1 VKTFNLIKYLYPDAE
16 FALTGDQITL
26 WQSDRP
32 QPTAADLIAAVV
44 PLRRLE
50 LHAARRAARTA
61 AETGGFI
68 FNGHP
73 FDSDRDSI
81 LRIANAATT
90 ALTAN
95 LVGAPFATAWHC
107 ADGYDMPLDA
117 AGVMAMQGALAAHG
131 QACHDRSSALRALID
146 APEADLD
153 ALAAAIKTGWP
164 STTLWG
170 SLVGPA

>member
-1 VKTFNLIKYLYPDAE
+1 MKTADLIEHLYPGVG
-16 FALTGDQITL
+16 FVLTGEEIAL
-26 WQSDRP
+26 WQSDLP
-32 QPTAADLIAAVV
+32 QPTAADLTAAVV

-50 LHAARRAARTA
+50 LHAARRAARTR

-95 LVGAPFATAWHC
+95 LFGAPFATEWHC

-131 QACHDRSSALRALID
+131 QACHDRSSALRAMID

-153 ALAAAIKTGWP
+153 ALAEEIKTGWLP
-164 STTLWG
+164 TTLTE
-170 SLVGPA
+170 A

>member
-1 VKTFNLIKYLYPDAE
+1 MRNYPRKADLIRALCPGVG
-16 FALTGDQITL
+16 FVLTGDDITYWDSVL
-26 WQSDRP
+26 P
-32 QPTAADLIAAVV
+32 QPSAADLAGAVDS
-44 PLRRLE
+44 LRRLE
-50 LHAARRAARTA
+50 LHKARRAARTR
-61 AETGGFI
+61 AETSGFI

-107 ADGYDMPLDA
+107 ADGYDMPMDA

-131 QACHDRSSALRALID
+131 QACHDRSSALRALIEE
-146 APEADLD
+146 PESDLD
-153 ALAAAIKTGWP
+153 ALAEEIKTGWP
-164 STTLWG
+164 PTTLTE
-170 SLVGPA
+170 A

>member
-1 VKTFNLIKYLYPDAE
+1 
-16 FALTGDQITL
+16 LTGDEITL
-26 WQSDRP
+26 WQSDLP
-32 QPTAADLIAAVV
+32 QPSAADLAAAVV

-68 FNGHP
+68 FDGHP

-90 ALTAN
+90 ALTAT
-95 LVGAPFATAWHC
+95 LVMAPFATEWHC

-117 AGVMAMQGALAAHG
+117 AGVMSMQSALAAHG
-131 QACHDRSSALRALID
+131 QACHDRSSALRAMID
-146 APEADLD
+146 APDADLD
-153 ALAAAIKTGWP
+153 AMAEEIKTGWP
-164 STTLWG
+164 G
-170 SLVGPA
+170 

>member
-1 VKTFNLIKYLYPDAE
+1 VSDYQSWLSAGNIPDPPIAE
-16 FALTGDQITL
+16 HRAII
-26 WQSDRP
+26 RE
-32 QPTAADLIAAVV
+32 
-44 PLRRLE
+44 R
-50 LHAARRAARTA
+50 LHAARREARTR
-61 AETGGFI
+61 AETSGFI

-131 QACHDRSSALRALID
+131 QACHDRSSALRAMIED
-146 APEADLD
+146 PAADLD
-153 ALAAAIKTGWP
+153 ALAAEIKSGWP
-164 STTLWG
+164 G
-170 SLVGPA
+170 

>member
-1 VKTFNLIKYLYPDAE
+1 MKTALLIEHLYPGVG
-16 FALTGDQITL
+16 FVLTGEEITL
-26 WQSDRP
+26 WQSDLPR
-32 QPTAADLIAAVV
+32 PTAADLAAAVD

-61 AETGGFI
+61 AETSGFV

-107 ADGYDMPLDA
+107 ADGYDMPMDA

-131 QACHDRSSALRALID
+131 QACHDRSSALRAMIEE
-146 APEADLD
+146 PEADLD
-153 ALAAAIKTGWP
+153 ALAEEIKTGWP
-164 STTLWG
+164 G
-170 SLVGPA
+170 MA

>member
-1 VKTFNLIKYLYPDAE
+1 MTTADLIEHLYPGVGFVLSGE
-16 FALTGDQITL
+16 KITL
-26 WQSDRP
+26 WQSDLPR
-32 QPTAADLIAAVV
+32 PTASDLAAAVA

-50 LHAARRAARTA
+50 LHTARRAARTA

-68 FNGHP
+68 FNGHL

-95 LVGAPFATAWHC
+95 LVGAPFATEWHC

-117 AGVMAMQGALAAHG
+117 AGVMSMQGALAAHG

-153 ALAAAIKTGWP
+153 ALAEEIKTGWP
-164 STTLWG
+164 G
-170 SLVGPA
+170 QD

>member
-1 VKTFNLIKYLYPDAE
+1 MNSPSDIRLSDVLRYLHPGVGFAVSGSDIILWESDNPPPSADEIASVKIILHRIRLHEN
-16 FALTGDQITL
+16 
-26 WQSDRP
+26 
-32 QPTAADLIAAVV
+32 
-44 PLRRLE
+44 RRQ
-50 LHAARRAARTA
+50 ARTR
-61 AETGGFI
+61 AETGGFF

-95 LVGAPFATAWHC
+95 LVGAPFATEWHC

-131 QACHDRSSALRALID
+131 QACHDRSSALRAMID

-153 ALAAAIKTGWP
+153 ALAAEIKTGWP
-164 STTLWG
+164 G
-170 SLVGPA
+170 